1 MGIPSHCVAV
11 AKLRNPAV
19 HIPYFPDRSVLLQLH
34 PCSFS
39 VAPFLALSGAHAVL
53 FCTSLCVVL
62 FYTSLRDF
70 FLEERT
76 RLDNR
81 LRRMSFPKRVG
92 VFGSKGELS

>member
-1 MGIPSHCVAV
+1 MAIPSHCVAV

-19 HIPYFPDRSVLLQLH
+19 HIAYFPDRSVFLQLR

-39 VAPFLALSGAHAVL
+39 IASFLALSGAHAVP

-76 RLDNR
+76 RLTIAYA
-81 LRRMSFPKRVG
+81 G
-92 VFGSKGELS
+92 